1 MSISICRTHITGID
15 TRNEPTNAKGG
26 KTMAPSYEPGDI
38 LRETLY
44 EIRNVL
50 GDTLET
56 LTIERT
62 VIGLF
67 FTGIKLNTGA
77 GGLCFTP
84 IKTIPE
90 AVCCAGSARAM
101 PSSEKLKNG
110 KVIEFL
116 QEMFNGNPLKRTMG
130 IAAMNALSTMCWK
143 KRAPEA
149 YEVRMGI
156 DALDII
162 TIPDD
167 AYVVVVGAIIPALR
181 VLKQRGKPFGIL
193 ESDPLTLKEDEMKYY
208 APEEMVREKVPE
220 ADLLIITGTTL
231 INDTLEGL
239 LAMRKPGAH
248 AIVVGPTASMLP
260 HAFFR
265 RDVTMLG
272 GVTVTDADRILDVI
286 AEAGSGYH
294 FFGRGAERVVIEAV
308 R

>member
-1 MSISICRTHITGID
+1 MTMSICRIPITGIG

-26 KTMAPSYEPGDI
+26 RIMAPSYQPGDI

-44 EIRNVL
+44 EIQNVL

-67 FTGIKLNTGA
+67 FTGVKLNNGA

-90 AVCCAGSARAM
+90 AVCCPSSARAM
-101 PSSEKLKNG
+101 PSSGKLKG
-110 KVIEFL
+110 RKVIEFV

-130 IAAMNALSTMCWK
+130 IATMNALSALCWTQ
-143 KRAPEA
+143 RPPET
-149 YEVRMGI
+149 YEVKMGV
-156 DALDII
+156 DALDVVK
-162 TIPDD
+162 IPDN

-181 VLKQRGKPFGIL
+181 ALKQRGKPFGVL

-208 APEEMVREKVPE
+208 VPQEMVHEKVPE

-260 HAFFR
+260 DAFFR

-272 GVTVTDADRILDVI
+272 GVTVTDADRVLDMI

-294 FFGRGAERVVIEAV
+294 FFGQGAERVVIEAV